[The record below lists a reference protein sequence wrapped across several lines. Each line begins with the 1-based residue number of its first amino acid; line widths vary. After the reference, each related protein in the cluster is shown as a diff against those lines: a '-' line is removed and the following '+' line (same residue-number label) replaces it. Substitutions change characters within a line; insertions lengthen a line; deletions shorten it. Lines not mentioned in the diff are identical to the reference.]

1 MNQSRIRS
9 LIYICCNGEAMGN
22 MKLSIWLV
30 YHCWSLVFFKNIQVT
45 NVINN
50 VKLLYVNDIQMEFIS
65 ICIHFLR
72 RYIVRDYGRN
82 KHSLNWKY
90 KLNSL
95 YNWYVV
101 ICWHFGRNTDAFMI
115 STKKWNCWWRWLWRI
130 RKEHTICY
138 SVETLCVKWIFV
150 KDILDNREVNN
161 VELLEWI
168 HAYLKIW
175 VANWNI
181 WKQNG
186 NLTCLFERSTF
197 NFEWQRS

>member
-1 MNQSRIRS
+1 MNQSRICS

-30 YHCWSLVFFKNIQVT
+30 YHCWSLVFFKNIQVK

-65 ICIHFLR
+65 ICIHFHR

-130 RKEHTICY
+130 RKEHTFHY
-138 SVETLCVKWIFV
+138 SMETFYVWNGYLWKIFLT
-150 KDILDNREVNN
+150 IG
-161 VELLEWI
+161 ELIPWRYWNEYMFAWKSGQQI
-168 HAYLKIW
+168 GTFGNKI
-175 VANWNI
+175 A
-181 WKQNG
+181 
-186 NLTCLFERSTF
+186 T
-197 NFEWQRS
+197 